1 MGREVQTAQTEMARA
16 TYMVIYMVRVLI
28 KAFQG

>member
-16 TYMVIYMVRVLI
+16 TYNGESVNKSFSGLW
-28 KAFQG
+28 